1 MNSHSP
7 AVLLLTLIAATVS
20 SPAQLREYP
29 DASLKGIQGVRV
41 VVKYAGPDERSYGL
55 TQQQLQDAVELR
67 LKADDVRVLTG
78 EEWTGEPGQPYLC
91 ITIAGTRAGSEKTPV
106 FFYSF
111 AADLIQHVS
120 LGRTPS
126 VTTEG
131 STWNQDYALVV
142 AQKDLRE
149 VTMKISD
156 VAHEFAQ
163 SVRDANK

>member
-1 MNSHSP
+1 MNTHGP
-7 AVLLLTLIAATVS
+7 ALLLLVLFAATVPS
-20 SPAQLREYP
+20 SAQLREYP
-29 DASLKGIQGVRV
+29 DSSLKGIQAVRV
-41 VVKYAGPDERSYGL
+41 VVKYAGPDERSFGL

-67 LKADDVRVLTG
+67 LKADDVRVLNE
-78 EEWTGEPGQPYLC
+78 EEWNRQPGQPYLC

-120 LGRTPS
+120 LGRTPTI
-126 VTTEG
+126 VTEG

-142 AQKDLRE
+142 ARTDLRE